1 MCMKKIIFLLVFFL
15 AVRFY
20 AVCQTKFDI
29 QVGNSYSFITSK
41 STLISTQRKITSID
55 KWQNGCVEKIPA
67 NGRVRIEAFDS
78 EKVIYTYLVYDDVK
92 QKDEYDLYNDSDPV
106 FSMPIND
113 FIQSVRPLY
122 NALKDPVIGLYTIP
136 FRFRGKSKT
145 FDFESSLALQTN
157 IVFGFGSRTK
167 AESFLDV
174 SVGVGLSS
182 INLSVK
188 NSNVS
193 ADRTASAITVSGGV
207 LWKPTRFTNIGLFI
221 GSDFLPSKDRNVN
234 WIYAGK
240 LWTGV
245 GINISFNKVD
255 TDRTSNTNKQ

>member
-1 MCMKKIIFLLVFFL
+1 MRQLIFLLL
-15 AVRFY
+15 LLMVRFH
-20 AVCQTKFDI
+20 AVSQTKFDL
-29 QVGNSYSFITSK
+29 QVGNVYSFITSK
-41 STLISTQRKITSID
+41 SKLMSTQRKIATIAN
-55 KWQNGCVEKIPA
+55 WQNGSIEAIPA

-78 EKVIYTYLVYDDVK
+78 EKVVYTYLNYDK
-92 QKDEYDLYNDSDPV
+92 NNQTGEYNLYNNGDPV

-113 FIQSVRPLY
+113 FVQSVHPLY
-122 NALKDPVIGLYTIP
+122 NAMKDPVIGLYTIP
-136 FRFRGKSKT
+136 FRFRGHSET

-157 IVFGFGSRTK
+157 IVFGFGNRSK

-174 SVGVGLSS
+174 SAGIGLSS
-182 INLSVK
+182 INLSPK

-221 GSDFLPSKDRNVN
+221 GSDFLPAKDRNVN